1 MASAALLFV
10 VAVTMLAIVIFRPAK
25 LRAFSSE
32 ACPGRDPGWMPVR
45 VKKTRQN
52 KRLEPGSD
60 SIRTDKALVLPDTLY
75 PAQRH
80 THQDHDQHDDHRHD
94 HRQLH

>member
-1 MASAALLFV
+1 MASAALLFF
-10 VAVTMLAIVIFRPAK
+10 VAVTMLAIVTFRPPK
-25 LRAFSSE
+25 LGAFSSE

-75 PAQRH
+75 GAQRQ
-80 THQDHDQHDDHRHD
+80 THRDHDRHDDDRHD